1 MIYISTSNPIN
12 LKLMSNRIT
21 LKRIAAQFNV
31 SIATVSM
38 SLNNSHQISTKTKE
52 MIQAYAKKHHYKP
65 NKVALSLLN
74 KKTKT
79 LGVIIPNI
87 MNSFFTE
94 VFVGIEEKAT
104 ELGYN
109 LISCISNE
117 SYDKEVNTVDLL
129 MSGTIDG
136 FIISMAEETQINKDF
151 SHFINAI
158 NDGVPIV
165 LFDRVTDEITCD
177 KVIVN
182 DFEGARH
189 ATEHLLK
196 TGCKKIALVSVIDNL
211 SVGKHRV
218 EGYKRALLD
227 HNMFINEKLIV
238 RLNKKEDIQTSMKI
252 ILADKS
258 IDGLL
263 CLEENS
269 AIACLQLVK
278 EMNYKIPQEMSMICF
293 TNGKVTQHVT
303 PTITTISQHGK
314 YIGEVA
320 AKLLIDRLE
329 STTELEFNTKIIK
342 TSLIERGTTKQLK

>member
-1 MIYISTSNPIN
+1 
-12 LKLMSNRIT
+12 MSHRIT
-21 LKRIAAQFNV
+21 LKKIAAEFNV

-38 SLNNSHQISTKTKE
+38 SLNDSHQISLKTKE
-52 MIQAYAKKHHYKP
+52 KIQAYAKKHHYKP
-65 NKVALSLLN
+65 NKIALSLLN

-104 ELGYN
+104 EFGYN

-129 MSGTIDG
+129 KSGTIDG

-165 LFDRVTDEITCD
+165 LFDRITDEVACD

-182 DFEGARH
+182 DFEGARN
-189 ATEHLLK
+189 ATDYLFK
-196 TGCKKIALVSVIDNL
+196 TGCKKIAVVSVIDNL

-218 EGYKRALLD
+218 EGYKKALLD
-227 HNMFINEKLIV
+227 HKIEINEKIIV
-238 RLNKKEDIQTSMKI
+238 RLNKKEDLQTSMKI

-263 CLEENS
+263 CLEESS
-269 AIACLQLVK
+269 AIACLELIK
-278 EMNYKIPQEMSMICF
+278 AMNYKIPEEMSMICF
-293 TNGKVTQHVT
+293 TNGKLPQHVT

-320 AKLLIDRLE
+320 AKLLINRLE
-329 STTELEFNTKIIK
+329 SKTKLDFTTKIIK
-342 TSLIERGTTKQLK
+342 TSLIERDTTFHLK